1 MAPGFASRLRARIF
15 LRAGDGD
22 SDDSRLGPE
31 RPRRHQRPLQQGLLA
46 VVPGAY
52 PPRNNSTTSS
62 NCASTTTATTTT
74 TTTTDTT
81 TAATNL
87 QSPPPPP
94 SSSAHPPSLPPL
106 PHPPPP
112 PPPESSL
119 IRSRPASPAAVESSS
134 SSTTTCH
141 GHDNRP
147 MSVAPLR
154 HRRRRSDMVTRK
166 VWVKRPNGSATTIV
180 IHEDDLVD
188 DVRDLILRRYANSL
202 GRTFDSPDLSIRIC
216 GRDQDKDR
224 LLGPEETMTRTLD
237 RYYPGGQTVDEALLI
252 DIPRRTPK
260 PSPMIGV
267 PTTVYHVAEDGR
279 PSEAGEGYF
288 PPVMTAPS
296 PARLPHS
303 VPVPANGGNGIP
315 HAVSMAHPLAVWGA
329 GHLPP
334 MPSHMPPVPSPGAV
348 SSASASIRPR
358 LQRERSDRPR
368 LARKHTSSPTTMA
381 AHTATGTGTGT
392 THYPQRVP
400 HSRTHSSSSEHQQP
414 PTMTPKP
421 MPMPMPKSPGPG
433 PEATPARVVTPPPRV
448 TSPRFSSSRVK
459 KGKKSAEY
467 PAAQANGMLNGV
479 VPPISVLIVEDNPIN
494 LKLLEAFVKRLKV
507 RWQTAMNGRDA
518 VTKWRTGGFHL
529 VLMDIQ
535 LPVMN
540 GLDATREIRRLERV
554 NSIGIFSSSTGSV
567 PEETG
572 DELKDQDRL
581 DKLSLFKSPVIIVA
595 LTASSLQSDR
605 HDALAAGCN
614 DFLTKPVNFVWL
626 ERKVMEWGCMQA
638 LIDFDG
644 WRKWKDYGQQ
654 AEEAEANKK
663 TQGSRMKSRR
673 HRPRRKLP
681 SAMRASTS
689 SASVLTDAI
698 LVRPKCLLPG
708 PRWVGRQPF
717 STTPCRSRTTRVR
730 YQMMQWFK
738 SAEGERL
745 RTNEGGVQYV
755 DGSKDQPFPLN
766 PLFRSQPVLDNET
779 REIIWRKVV
788 KDGEAITAVSALMGV
803 DVRRVAA
810 VVRLKELERKY
821 ADQGK
826 KMAVS
831 YAEAVLSMLPK
842 TSWRE
847 GKACPPHEPINEI
860 HVHKNSMHQLFL
872 PVSESRHFTRADAA
886 EAFGRNLLSV
896 DKRSPQRL
904 LIHMEREILSGEKRK
919 DAFERFRE
927 RAWRKEKKYSE
938 ELDKRHEKKMKL
950 MTSVQTRRVEY
961 RFKQVSVDDVGKD
974 GRSMKGTGWRY
985 GAPLQD
991 RKRGIVKIPTTV
1003 PAERWKLLSNV

>member
-15 LRAGDGD
+15 LRAGGD
-22 SDDSRLGPE
+22 DDSHDSRLGPE
-31 RPRRHQRPLQQGLLA
+31 RPRHQRPLQQGLLA
-46 VVPGAY
+46 VVPDAY
-52 PPRNNSTTSS
+52 PPRNNSTTST
-62 NCASTTTATTTT
+62 TTTATS
-74 TTTTDTT
+74 TT

-87 QSPPPPP
+87 QSPPPPSSAQPP
-94 SSSAHPPSLPPL
+94 SSLV
-106 PHPPPP
+106 PPPP
-112 PPPESSL
+112 PPPPPAESSL
-119 IRSRPASPAAVESSS
+119 FRPRPASSAAVESSS

-141 GHDNRP
+141 GHDNRS

-260 PSPMIGV
+260 PSPMVGA
-267 PTTVYHVAEDGR
+267 PTTAYYVAEDGR

-296 PARLPHS
+296 PARPSHS
-303 VPVPANGGNGIP
+303 VPVPANGGSGFP
-315 HAVSMAHPLAVWGA
+315 HAVATMGHPIAVFGA

-334 MPSHMPPVPSPGAV
+334 MPSHMPPVPSPGAI
-348 SSASASIRPR
+348 SSASASVRPR

-368 LARKHTSSPTTMA
+368 LARQHTSSPTTMA
-381 AHTATGTGTGT
+381 AHTATGMGTGTGT
-392 THYPQRVP
+392 AHYPQRVP

-414 PTMTPKP
+414 PIMTPKP
-421 MPMPMPKSPGPG
+421 MSMPMPKSPGPG
-433 PEATPARVVTPPPRV
+433 PEPTPARAVTPPPRV
-448 TSPRFSSSRVK
+448 TSPRFSTSRVK

-467 PAAQANGMLNGV
+467 PASQASGMLNGV

-518 VTKWRTGGFHL
+518 VAKWRTGGFHL

-567 PEETG
+567 PEKTG
-572 DELKDQDRL
+572 DELKEQDRL
-581 DKLSLFKSPVIIVA
+581 DKLSLFKSPVIIRV
-595 LTASSLQSDR
+595 SSVIDGGQHANHTSR
-605 HDALAAGCN
+605 H
-614 DFLTKPVNFVWL
+614 TP
-626 ERKVMEWGCMQA
+626 
-638 LIDFDG
+638 
-644 WRKWKDYGQQ
+644 
-654 AEEAEANKK
+654 
-663 TQGSRMKSRR
+663 
-673 HRPRRKLP
+673 P
-681 SAMRASTS
+681 SAMRASKS

-698 LVRPKCLLPG
+698 LLRPKCSLPG
-708 PRWVGRQPF
+708 PGWVARQPF
-717 STTPCRSRTTRVR
+717 STTPCRSRITRER
-730 YQMMQWFK
+730 FMMHQWLK
-738 SAEGERL
+738 SPEGNKLWKGDR
-745 RTNEGGVQYV
+745 GVQYIN
-755 DGSKDQPFPLN
+755 GSKDQPFPLN
-766 PLFRSQPVLDNET
+766 PLFRSQPVLDNQT
-779 REIIWRKVV
+779 REIIWKKVV
-788 KDGEAITAVSALMGV
+788 QDGEAIKAVSALMGV

-810 VVRLKELERKY
+810 VVRLKEVERKFPDY
-821 ADQGK
+821 GK
-826 KMAVS
+826 KLATP

-847 GKACPPHEPINEI
+847 GKACPPHEPINDI

-886 EAFGRNLLSV
+886 EAFGRKLLSV

-904 LIHMEREILSGEKRK
+904 LIQMEREILSGEKSK
-919 DAFERFRE
+919 EAFKRFRE
-927 RAWRKEKKYSE
+927 RAWLKEKKYSDE
-938 ELDKRHEKKMKL
+938 VERRREKRMKS
-950 MTSVQTRRVEY
+950 MTSFQATRVEY
-961 RFKQVSVDDVGKD
+961 RFKHVSVDDVGKD

-1003 PAERWKLLSNV
+1003 PAEPWKLLSSV